1 MIKFAYLIMA
11 HDNQN
16 QLISLLKLLDAAEND
31 IYLHIDKKS
40 KVINAEYIQ
49 KVIKN
54 ANLHIYNKFNVRWG
68 KISQTKCQIFLLEEA
83 IKTGH
88 DYYHLLSGHD
98 LPLKTN
104 KEINVFFEKNY
115 GKEFIHFESD
125 DFCLKDACRYY
136 HFNNKYI
143 ELFLLKLQKL
153 SGLNRKLYCGA
164 NWYSITHKLAGEL
177 IQNKKLMINEVNKT
191 LNSDEYILQT
201 FYRRFAKG
209 NYQLYKNTKNPN
221 DYESVARLI
230 DWERG
235 NPYVWRKE
243 DFNELVNS
251 GRMFARKFD
260 EKIDNEIIQMIV
272 GYING
277 ICAEK

>member
-1 MIKFAYLIMA
+1 MKFAYLIMA
-11 HDNQN
+11 HDNTN
-16 QLISLLKLLDAAEND
+16 QLITLLKLLDDAEND

-40 KVINAEYIQ
+40 KVLNENQIRYAVV
-49 KVIKN
+49 K
-54 ANLHIYNKFNVRWG
+54 ANLFVYSVFNVKWAG
-68 KISQTKCQIFLLEEA
+68 LSQTKCQSFLLEEA
-83 IKTGH
+83 IKTEH
-88 DYYHLLSGHD
+88 DYYHFLSGHD

-104 KEINVFFEKNY
+104 KEINAFFQKNA

-125 DFCLKDACRYY
+125 DFCLKDVCRYY
-136 HFNNKYI
+136 HFENSVLERFFIN
-143 ELFLLKLQKL
+143 LQKKIDIR
-153 SGLNRKLYCGA
+153 RKLYCGA
-164 NWYSITHKLAGEL
+164 NWYSITHNLATEF
-177 IQNKKLMINEVNKT
+177 IKNKKKMFRIVNRT
-191 LNSDEYILQT
+191 ISSDEYILQT

-209 NYQLYKNTKNPN
+209 DYQLYKTTKNPY

-230 DWERG
+230 DWRRG
-235 NPYVWRKE
+235 SPYVWRKE
-243 DFNELVNS
+243 DFNELINS